1 MTLLFDLA
9 EYDQRTIACDKHLKE
24 ISGVADKVVVS
35 VSSGKTSTYLALNKD
50 PEDKRPYH
58 YQFAVV
64 LTSDAN
70 ARPKDS
76 GLLKECQKRIPWFE
90 ASHEVD
96 DSLKIILQLEQELGQ
111 EVRWVA
117 SQMTFEELIEAR
129 KRLPDRARRICTKE
143 LKYEPQF
150 WDTYLNLGE
159 GLEVKNNSF
168 IPNPLT
174 VEVQIG
180 YRWDERQRVYRA
192 LGLEA
197 NSSDCDAFEFAYC
210 CDLEGQFAGNHRWRK
225 ADWRIRNFPLYSS
238 RVTTEH
244 IWKYWEHRGWD
255 YKFPEISNCVLCF
268 HKTKE
273 ELQRQAILYPER
285 VPNWMAQEVKTG
297 HTFNKEASL
306 QEIIFGGASTESDFM
321 PCSCTD

>member
-1 MTLLFDLA
+1 MTLFDLA
-9 EYDQRTIACDKHLKE
+9 EYDLRTIACDKHLKE
-24 ISGVADKVVVS
+24 ISGIADKVVVS

-50 PEDKRPYH
+50 PEDKRCYF

-64 LTSDAN
+64 LTSDLN
-70 ARPKDS
+70 ARPKDK
-76 GLLKECQKRIPWFE
+76 GLLRECQKRIPWFE

-96 DSLKIILQLEQELGQ
+96 ESLKVMLQLEQELGQ

-117 SQMTFEELIEAR
+117 SHMTFEEMIER
-129 KRLPDRARRICTKE
+129 KRLPDRATRICTQY

-159 GLEVKNNSF
+159 GLADKDNSY
-168 IPNPLT
+168 IPYPLAT
-174 VEVQIG
+174 EVQIG
-180 YRWDERQRVYRA
+180 YRWDERHRVYRA
-192 LGLEA
+192 LGFEA
-197 NSSDCDAFEFAYC
+197 NSTCEDSFEFAYS
-210 CDLEGQFAGNHRWRK
+210 CDLVGKFTGNHRWK
-225 ADWRIRNFPLYSS
+225 KTDWRIRNFPLYSR

-244 IWKYWEHRGWD
+244 IWTYWERRDWD

-273 ELQRQAILYPER
+273 ELQRQAALYPER
-285 VPNWMAQEVKTG
+285 VPNWMEQEAKTG

-306 QEIIFGGASTESDFM
+306 QEIIFGDVSTESDLL
-321 PCSCTD
+321 PCACTD